1 MLTWDQS
8 KEFSN
13 ALSLTHQT
21 PLPMLELEL
30 EISSRYRLKKHYLKE
45 SDLLKDFSLL
55 ESMSLRK
62 FQMEIF
68 SLEQEM
74 GQLQRFVTRT

>member
-13 ALSLTHQT
+13 ASSLIHQT
-21 PLPMLELEL
+21 PSPMLELEL
-30 EISSRYRLKKHYLKE
+30 EISSRYHLKKHCLKE

-55 ESMSLRK
+55 ESISLLK

-68 SLEQEM
+68 SLELEM
-74 GQLQRFVTRT
+74 EQSQRSVTKT

>member
-1 MLTWDQS
+1 MSTWDQS

-13 ALSLTHQT
+13 ALSSIHQT
-21 PLPMLELEL
+21 PSPMLVLEL
-30 EISSRYRLKKHYLKE
+30 EISLRYHLKKHYLNE

-55 ESMSLRK
+55 ESMSLLK
-62 FQMEIF
+62 FQMVIY

-74 GQLQRFVTRT
+74 EQ

>member
-1 MLTWDQS
+1 MLTWAQS

-21 PLPMLELEL
+21 PSLMLVLEP
-30 EISSRYRLKKHYLKE
+30 EISLRSHLKKHCLKE

-55 ESMSLRK
+55 ESMSLLK

-68 SLEQEM
+68 SLEQETEL
-74 GQLQRFVTRT
+74 LQRSATKT

>member
-1 MLTWDQS
+1 MLTWDLS

-13 ALSLTHQT
+13 ALSLTHLT

-55 ESMSLRK
+55 ESMSLLK

-68 SLEQEM
+68 LLEQEM
-74 GQLQRFVTRT
+74 EQLLRFVTRT